1 MTSSLFRPIIFGYH
15 RLVRMHPAERGR
27 DLWFQEEARAERNSN
42 FIRVVYVL
50 TWLIST
56 SLHAQGN
63 TYWANMAN
71 LGVGGI
77 WFVWSFGFQYW
88 LMHQPYRSGYKYL
101 STTVDM
107 VLITA
112 MIFLYQFDCGPVFSL
127 KVPSF
132 FNYFCCIVLASLRF
146 NRQLTVTAG
155 ALATGLYALVIVYIF
170 HSYDIVLGSNI
181 EHTMSSKVNFHYLV
195 FQVIYLGVFTFMTW
209 IVAVNVRRLVDLRA
223 VESEMAH
230 RAQERAA
237 VAAGVAH
244 EIKNPLEG
252 IYGAAQLLQEEGKG
266 NPRFIQMI
274 LKDSVRL
281 NETVQQFLRFSRPF
295 AAQLSRFDIIT
306 YVREFCAGQNEVA
319 KRGAPN
325 GVPGGKSPDKT
336 LAEVEFITNQ
346 DSLILYSDEEGLRQ
360 ILLNLVQ
367 NARRYQVPGE
377 KVRVRAEV
385 GDDIVVLRVE
395 DDGKGVPEDQR
406 NKLFEPFFTT
416 AARGTGLGLAI
427 SRKIARELGGDLYF
441 EPGHPGSHFVLV
453 VRNHPGTETKTA

>member
-1 MTSSLFRPIIFGYH
+1 MTSALFRPIIFGYH

-50 TWLIST
+50 VWLIST

-63 TYWANMAN
+63 TYWANVAN

-77 WFVWSFGFQYW
+77 WFVWSAGFQYW
-88 LMHQPYRSGYKYL
+88 LMHQPYRPGYKYL
-101 STTVDM
+101 STTIDM
-107 VLITA
+107 VIITL
-112 MIFLYQFDCGPVFSL
+112 MIFLYQFDCGPIFSL

-132 FNYFCCIVLASLRF
+132 FNYFCCVVLASLRF
-146 NRQLTVTAG
+146 NRKLTVLAG
-155 ALATGLYALVIVYIF
+155 ALAVSLYLLLIAYLF
-170 HSYDIVLGSNI
+170 HNYELVLGTNI
-181 EHTMSSKVNFHYLV
+181 EHTTTDKVNFHYLI
-195 FQVIYLGVFTFMTW
+195 FQAVYLSVFTFMTW
-209 IVAVNVRRLVDLRA
+209 VVAVNVRRLVDLRA

-230 RAQERAA
+230 RAQERAV

-295 AAQLSRFDIIT
+295 AAQLSRFDIIA
-306 YVREFCAGQNEVA
+306 YIREFCAAQNEVA
-319 KRGAPN
+319 KKGTH
-325 GVPGGKSPDKT
+325 GGGPGSKTQDKP
-336 LAEVEFITNQ
+336 LAEVEFITDQ

-367 NARRYQVPGE
+367 NARRYQVVGE

-385 GDDIVVLRVE
+385 GDGIVVLRVE
-395 DDGKGVPEDQR
+395 DDGKGVPEEQR
-406 NKLFEPFFTT
+406 GKLFEPFFTT

-453 VRNHPGTETKTA
+453 VRNHPGTESKTA